1 MTEDRPTAAMVLAA
15 GRGERMKPLTRVL
28 PKPALPILDRPLVA
42 WAVDQAVNAGV
53 AQVAVNTW
61 HLAERME
68 DELERLRTPIRMA
81 VSREHELM
89 DTAGGLA
96 LARERGILGTHGPVL
111 VVNGDCL
118 YGLML
123 DQLLE
128 SHARRG
134 DEVTL
139 ALLPHLN
146 PARWARVNLDADGR
160 VRAIHPPGSPREGEV
175 PLLYPGV
182 MVVSREVLASL
193 PVEPGGIPEK
203 LWQPAME
210 RGRLGGV
217 VVTGHWREVGT
228 PAAYLEAVLKR
239 LGERGWVSPDA
250 RVAPG
255 ATVGRSMIGA
265 GAAVDDG
272 AVVAESIVAEGATV
286 GSGARIIRSVVV
298 GGVEVGPGETV
309 TGAFLAGPCRE

>member
-1 MTEDRPTAAMVLAA
+1 ME
-15 GRGERMKPLTRVL
+15 PLTQVL

-42 WAVDQAVNAGV
+42 WAVDQAMAAGV
-53 AQVAVNTW
+53 ARVAVNTW

-68 DELERLRTPIRMA
+68 EELEQLRTPVRMA

-96 LARERGILGTHGPVL
+96 LARERGILGTDGPVL

-118 YGLML
+118 YGLIL

-128 SHARRG
+128 SHVSHG

-146 PARWARVNLDADGR
+146 PERWARVNLDADGW
-160 VRAIHPPGSPREGEV
+160 VRAIHPPGAPAEGEV

-182 MVVSREVLASL
+182 MVVSRDALASL
-193 PVEPGGIPEK
+193 PVEPGGIPDR

-239 LGERGWVSPDA
+239 LGEQGWVSPDA
-250 RVAPG
+250 RVAAG
-255 ATVGRSMIGA
+255 ATVGRCMIGA

-272 AVVAESIVAEGATV
+272 AVVAESILAEGAIV
-286 GSGARIIRSVVV
+286 GSGARIIRSVVLGDV
-298 GGVEVGPGETV
+298 DVRPGETV
-309 TGAFLAGPCRE
+309 TGKFLAGSCRE